1 MTTKQNEVTD
11 GKAAYQLPQV
21 EIFERMADETAPA
34 ISEEEVERVKSIIIK
49 ATEGTNAKVSEL
61 KFGVSANTLPRRVK
75 VTIPSIT
82 VKAGCSY
89 DEWRITLQPRTRG
102 KSVTRE
108 DLETII
114 YGVFN
119 AIGRYGHA
127 SVSTDREDCP
137 TRSHR
142 CLVLQINRAD
152 RKFLSLRHAFES
164 KDWREADDVLPFVV
178 GEGVDGDMV
187 VADLAFPF
195 LEPYPTPSLLVGGAT
210 GQGKSV
216 FLHGI
221 IASLLC
227 RQRPEDVKLLLVDTK
242 GVEFASYSRLGK
254 AFLAQMPDGGDALI
268 NDAGK
273 AVVAL
278 GSLYAEMKLRRE
290 LMEMAWEVDLAS
302 YNATFAS
309 GHLDPEFG
317 HRHLPHLVMIID
329 EYADIVMTQDRAF
342 EDMVCD
348 IAKSGH
354 EVGIHLIIAT
364 QRPTVQM
371 VTSKVKDAFPARAAF
386 RVGQSIDSRTLIDAE
401 GAEVLTGKGDMIFC
415 HADGRERLQAPYVSP
430 ADIER
435 LVEYVSK
442 ACGAAGCGEGYALPM
457 PSADD
462 DKSGGT
468 RINGAE
474 LDPLF
479 EEASRFAKR
488 AKDVTVKKLQLKFV
502 LGYNRATRLLK
513 QLVYAGIVSDGK
525 QG

>member
-1 MTTKQNEVTD
+1 MATADNEIVGKTD
-11 GKAAYQLPQV
+11 GYRLPPAGLFWQ
-21 EIFERMADETAPA
+21 RGDEG
-34 ISEEEVERVKSIIIK
+34 VKSLDEESMDEVKKAIID
-49 ATEGTNAKVSEL
+49 ATEGTNAKVAEL
-61 KFGVSANTLPRRVK
+61 KFSMVSSTMQDRRSLK
-75 VTIPSIT
+75 ILRINARP
-82 VKAGCSY
+82 GCSY

-102 KSVTRE
+102 KRITRE

-114 YGVFN
+114 YGVFQTLKCN
-119 AIGRYGHA
+119 GFA
-127 SVSTDREDCP
+127 SVSTDRQDCP
-137 TRSHR
+137 TRRHV

-152 RKFLSLRHAFES
+152 RTYLSIRRAFES
-164 KDWREADDVLPFVV
+164 EAWQTAGGVLPFVV
-178 GEGVDGDMV
+178 GEGLDGQFVM
-187 VADLAFPF
+187 ADLAAMPH
-195 LEPYPTPSLLVGGAT
+195 LLVGGAT

-242 GVEFASYSRLGK
+242 GAEFGAYARLGK
-254 AFLAQMPDGGDALI
+254 AFLAQMPDGGDAII

-273 AVVAL
+273 AVAAL
-278 GSLYAEMKLRRE
+278 GSLYAEMKFRRE
-290 LMEMAWEVDLAS
+290 LMDMAWETDLAS
-302 YNATFAS
+302 YNVTFAS
-309 GHLDPEFG
+309 GRLDPEFG

-513 QLVYAGIVSDGK
+513 QLVDAGIVSDGK

>member
-1 MTTKQNEVTD
+1 MTTKQYEMAD
-11 GKAAYQLPQV
+11 GKAAYQLPPV
-21 EIFERMADETAPA
+21 EIFERMADEAAPA
-34 ISEEEVERVKSIIIK
+34 ISEEEVERMKSIIIK

-61 KFGVSANTLPRRVK
+61 KFGIASDKLPRRVK

-127 SVSTDREDCP
+127 SVSTDREDCQ

-142 CLVLQINRAD
+142 CLVLQINRD
-152 RKFLSLRHAFES
+152 YRKFLSLRRAFES
-164 KDWREADDVLPFVV
+164 EAWKEADGVLPFVV
-178 GEGVDGDMV
+178 GEGVGRRLV
-187 VADLAFPF
+187 TADLAALPH
-195 LEPYPTPSLLVGGAT
+195 LLVGGAT
-210 GQGKSV
+210 AQGKSV

-242 GVEFASYSRLGK
+242 DVEFDAYARLGK
-254 AFLAQMPDGGDALI
+254 AFLAQMPDGGDAI
-268 NDAGK
+268 IDGVDK
-273 AVVAL
+273 PVFAL
-278 GSLYAEMKLRRE
+278 NSLCAEIKLRST
-290 LMEMAWEVDLAS
+290 LMAKAEAGDLTS
-302 YNATFAS
+302 YNAAFAS
-309 GHLDPEFG
+309 GQIDAKDG
-317 HRHLPHLVMIID
+317 HRHLPRIIMVID
-329 EYADIVMTQDRAF
+329 EYADIVMTHGRAI
-342 EDMVCD
+342 ETMVCD
-348 IAKSGH
+348 LAESGH
-354 EVGIHLIIAT
+354 EVGIHIIIAT
-364 QRPTVQM
+364 QRPTIQM
-371 VTSKVKDAFPARAAF
+371 VTSKIKDAFPACAAF
-386 RVGQSIDSRTLIDAE
+386 RVAQSIDSRTLIDAE
-401 GAEVLTGKGDMIFC
+401 GAEVLTGMGDMIFC
-415 HADGRERLQAPYVSP
+415 HADSQERLQAPYVSP
-430 ADIER
+430 ADIDR
-435 LVEYVSK
+435 LVDYVRK
-442 ACGAAGCGEGYALPM
+442 ACDAAGCGEGYALPM

-462 DKSGGT
+462 DKSGGI

-479 EEASRFAKR
+479 DEASRFAKR
-488 AKDVTVKKLQLKFV
+488 AKGVTVEKLQLKFV

-513 QLVYAGIVSDGK
+513 QLVDAGIVSDEK

>member
-1 MTTKQNEVTD
+1 MTTKQYEMTD
-11 GKAAYQLPQV
+11 GKASYQLPPV
-21 EIFERMADETAPA
+21 EIFERMAGETAPA

-137 TRSHR
+137 TRNHR

-242 GVEFASYSRLGK
+242 GVEFGAYARLGK
-254 AFLAQMPDGGDALI
+254 TFLARMPDGGDAI
-268 NDAGK
+268 IDDAGK
-273 AVVAL
+273 IVAAI
-278 GSLYAEMKLRRE
+278 GSLYAEMKLRRTLIE
-290 LMEMAWEVDLAS
+290 KAGKDRFGS
-302 YNATFAS
+302 YNAAFAMGRLS
-309 GHLDPEFG
+309 DEDG
-317 HRHLPHLVMIID
+317 HRHLPHLVMVVD
-329 EYADIVMTQDRAF
+329 EYADIVMQYGRAI
-342 EDMVCD
+342 ETMVCD
-348 IAKSGH
+348 LAETGH

-364 QRPTVQM
+364 QRVTRQII
-371 VTSKVKDAFPARAAF
+371 TSKVREAFAARAAF
-386 RVGQSIDSRTLIDAE
+386 RVAQSIDSCTLIDAE

-415 HADGRERLQAPYVSP
+415 HADSQERLQAPYVSP
-430 ADIER
+430 ADIDR
-435 LVEYVSK
+435 LVDYVRK
-442 ACGAAGCGEGYALPM
+442 ACDAAGCGEGYVLPM
-457 PSADD
+457 PSVDD

-488 AKDVTVKKLQLKFV
+488 AKGVTVKKLQLKFV

-513 QLVYAGIVSDGK
+513 QLVDAGIVSDEK

>member
-1 MTTKQNEVTD
+1 MTTKQNEMMD
-11 GKAAYQLPQV
+11 GKAAYQLPPV

-34 ISEEEVERVKSIIIK
+34 ISEEEVERVKSIIIN

-82 VKAGCSY
+82 VKAGCSH
-89 DEWRITLQPRTRG
+89 DEWRITLQSRTRG
-102 KSVTRE
+102 RTVTQD
-108 DLETII
+108 DLQTII
-114 YGVFN
+114 YNVSH
-119 AIGRYGHA
+119 AIGRGVYA
-127 SVSTDREDCP
+127 SPSTDLLGHLPRN
-137 TRSHR
+137 RR

-227 RQRPEDVKLLLVDTK
+227 RQRPEDVKLILVDTK
-242 GVEFASYSRLGK
+242 GVEFGAYARLSK
-254 AFLAQMPDGGDALI
+254 SFLAQMPDGGDAII

-273 AVVAL
+273 IVAAI
-278 GSLYAEMKLRRE
+278 GSLYAEMKLRRTLIE
-290 LMEMAWEVDLAS
+290 KAGKDRFGS
-302 YNATFAS
+302 YNAAFAMGRLS
-309 GHLDPEFG
+309 DEDG
-317 HRHLPHLVMIID
+317 HRHLPHLVMVVD
-329 EYADIVMTQDRAF
+329 EYADIVMQYGRAI
-342 EDMVCD
+342 ETMVCD
-348 IAKSGH
+348 LAETGH

-364 QRPTVQM
+364 QRVTRQII
-371 VTSKVKDAFPARAAF
+371 TSKVREAFAARAAF
-386 RVGQSIDSRTLIDAE
+386 RVAQSIDSCTLIDAE

-415 HADGRERLQAPYVSP
+415 HADSQERLQAPYVSP
-430 ADIER
+430 ADIDC
-435 LVEYVSK
+435 LVDYVRK
-442 ACGAAGCGEGYALPM
+442 ACDAAGCGEGYVLPM
-457 PSADD
+457 PSVDD

-488 AKDVTVKKLQLKFV
+488 AKGVTVKKLQLKFV

-513 QLVYAGIVSDGK
+513 QLVDAGIVSDEK

>member
-1 MTTKQNEVTD
+1 MTTKQYEMTD
-11 GKAAYQLPQV
+11 GKAAYQLPPV
-21 EIFERMADETAPA
+21 EIFERMAGETAPA

-75 VTIPSIT
+75 VTIPGIT

-137 TRSHR
+137 TRNHR

-152 RKFLSLRHAFES
+152 RTFLSLRRALEAEA
-164 KDWREADDVLPFVV
+164 WRQADGVLPFVV
-178 GEGVDGDMV
+178 GEGVDGRFV
-187 VADLAFPF
+187 TADIATLPH
-195 LEPYPTPSLLVGGAT
+195 LLVGGAT
-210 GQGKSV
+210 AQGKSV

-242 GVEFASYSRLGK
+242 DVEFDAYARLGK
-254 AFLAQMPDGGDALI
+254 AFLAQMPDGGDAI
-268 NDAGK
+268 IDGVDK
-273 AVVAL
+273 PVFAL
-278 GSLYAEMKLRRE
+278 NSLYAEMKLRST
-290 LMEMAWEVDLAS
+290 LMAKAEAGDLTS
-302 YNATFAS
+302 YNAAFAS
-309 GHLDPEFG
+309 GQIDAKDG
-317 HRHLPHLVMIID
+317 HRHLPRIIMVID
-329 EYADIVMTQDRAF
+329 EYADIVMTHGRAI
-342 EDMVCD
+342 ETMVCD
-348 IAKSGH
+348 LAESGH

-364 QRPTVQM
+364 QRPTIQM
-371 VTSKVKDAFPARAAF
+371 VTSKIKDAFPACAAF
-386 RVGQSIDSRTLIDAE
+386 RVAQSIDSRTLIDAE
-401 GAEVLTGKGDMIFC
+401 GAEVLTGMGDMIFC
-415 HADGRERLQAPYVSP
+415 HADSQERLQAPYVSP
-430 ADIER
+430 ADIDR
-435 LVEYVSK
+435 LVDYVRK
-442 ACGAAGCGEGYALPM
+442 ACDAAGCGEGYALPM

-462 DKSGGT
+462 DKSGGI

-488 AKDVTVKKLQLKFV
+488 AKGVTVEKLQLKFV

-513 QLVYAGIVSDGK
+513 QLVDAGIVSDEK